1 MVNFY
6 MPLERGSTGVS
17 ILESKSTSYSLLT
30 TLTGRAASRRDQN
43 ASLSWGGV
51 EHLID
56 TYEILCGVPD
66 PNLLKWMTF
75 RHGEKCSV
83 QGWRPVEG
91 GREAAGEA
99 LLVAK
104 GSYEK

>member
-1 MVNFY
+1 M
-6 MPLERGSTGVS
+6 
-17 ILESKSTSYSLLT
+17 
-30 TLTGRAASRRDQN
+30 
-43 ASLSWGGV
+43 
-51 EHLID
+51 ID
-56 TYEILCGVPD
+56 TYEILCGAPD

-83 QGWRPVEG
+83 HGWVPVEG
-91 GREAAGEA
+91 GREANGEA

>member
-1 MVNFY
+1 
-6 MPLERGSTGVS
+6 
-17 ILESKSTSYSLLT
+17 
-30 TLTGRAASRRDQN
+30 
-43 ASLSWGGV
+43 
-51 EHLID
+51 LID
-56 TYEILCGVPD
+56 TYEILCGAPD

-83 QGWRPVEG
+83 HGWVPVEG
-91 GREAAGEA
+91 GREANGEA